1 MATQIESLGTAM
13 SEWVITV
20 FTAATGLSATG
31 FVVIAILWLKRLR
44 ETVSTALTEA
54 ANQQVRT
61 SQRLGEAIAQLQK
74 QQQHN
79 EQQLQTLA
87 QAGLRLRQE
96 LVNMSTRLE
105 HNQTDAAR
113 GDHTLH

>member
-1 MATQIESLGTAM
+1 MSQWIIVALTAM
-13 SEWVITV
+13 
-20 FTAATGLSATG
+20 TALSATG
-31 FVVIAILWLKRLR
+31 FVVIAVLWLRRLR

-61 SQRLGEAIAQLQK
+61 SQRLGDAIAQLQK
-74 QQQHN
+74 QQQHY
-79 EQQLQTLA
+79 EHQLQTLA

-105 HNQTDAAR
+105 HSQSDIAR